1 MVKKAL
7 VKLLKVKSMVTLAL
21 TVVFAYLSI
30 VGKIDTQQF
39 MTVFSMCMA
48 FYFGVQSEKKEKS
61 EENNEGVEL

>member
-1 MVKKAL
+1 MVKKEL
-7 VKLLKVKSMVTLAL
+7 VKLLKVKSLVTLAL

-48 FYFGVQSEKKEKS
+48 FYFGVQHEKKEK
-61 EENNEGVEL
+61 EEKGEVEA